1 MNEKETLPVA
11 ERDRERLER
20 EHQKDLE
27 RIRGF
32 RLIDDDFMNVCFD
45 DNIPVTELL
54 LRIILGRQVFVKQV
68 RTQRNFKNL
77 VGRDLYLD
85 VLAVEDDGTQMN
97 VEIQRSDSGADPKR
111 ARYHSSILDSHSL
124 KPSEDFTMLPET
136 YVIFI
141 TENDVLGDDQ
151 QIYRIERIIRDSGKP
166 FGDGEHIV
174 YVNCEIRDDGTE
186 LGKLIHDFFCED
198 PGDMNY
204 SVLADRVRYFK
215 EDTKGVRTMCKV
227 IEEMRKEVWNEAW
240 NEAWDEAWGKASSE
254 AELKTKEA
262 SVRRMYLKGFPA
274 DQIAYIIDLPVDEV
288 KNIISSE
295 I

>member
-1 MNEKETLPVA
+1 
-11 ERDRERLER
+11 
-20 EHQKDLE
+20 
-27 RIRGF
+27 
-32 RLIDDDFMNVCFD
+32 
-45 DNIPVTELL
+45 
-54 LRIILGRQVFVKQV
+54 
-68 RTQRNFKNL
+68 
-77 VGRDLYLD
+77 
-85 VLAVEDDGTQMN
+85 
-97 VEIQRSDSGADPKR
+97 
-111 ARYHSSILDSHSL
+111 
-124 KPSEDFTMLPET
+124 MLPET

-198 PGDMNY
+198 PGNMNY
-204 SVLADRVRYFK
+204 TVLADRVRYFK

-240 NEAWDEAWGKASSE
+240 NKASSE
-254 AELKTKEA
+254 AERKTKA

-295 I
+295 S

>member
-141 TENDVLGDDQ
+141 TEN
-151 QIYRIERIIRDSGKP
+151 
-166 FGDGEHIV
+166 
-174 YVNCEIRDDGTE
+174 
-186 LGKLIHDFFCED
+186 
-198 PGDMNY
+198 
-204 SVLADRVRYFK
+204 
-215 EDTKGVRTMCKV
+215 
-227 IEEMRKEVWNEAW
+227 
-240 NEAWDEAWGKASSE
+240 
-254 AELKTKEA
+254 
-262 SVRRMYLKGFPA
+262 
-274 DQIAYIIDLPVDEV
+274 
-288 KNIISSE
+288 
-295 I
+295 